1 MAAKLPSC
9 ISTGLSQRRCYNME
23 NAECTYELPNGEAL
37 EIKNDPNSKSAG
49 FTLEHDEAQI
59 YSTSTPSVQS
69 DEENRREDMDFD
81 TMFDGE
87 QSNVERI
94 GSSTDLNQADFR
106 KLQVGKHILQL
117 PVLYS
122 SSQNCR
128 VDKDVNNSSKKEHKQ
143 KGSKVT
149 THRT

>member
-1 MAAKLPSC
+1 
-9 ISTGLSQRRCYNME
+9 ME

-94 GSSTDLNQADFR
+94 GSSTDLNQADF
-106 KLQVGKHILQL
+106 
-117 PVLYS
+117 
-122 SSQNCR
+122 
-128 VDKDVNNSSKKEHKQ
+128 
-143 KGSKVT
+143 
-149 THRT
+149 